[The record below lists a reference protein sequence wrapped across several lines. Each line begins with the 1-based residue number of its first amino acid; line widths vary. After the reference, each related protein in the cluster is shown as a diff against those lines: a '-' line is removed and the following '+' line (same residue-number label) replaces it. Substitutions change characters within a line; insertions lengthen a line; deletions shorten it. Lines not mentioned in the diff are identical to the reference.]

1 MSDVKYVSINKIE
14 TVTVVREEAE
24 TTITTN
30 RVDDYITIYSSDNV
44 MITKIAK
51 AALNNPEGWLCWE
64 AGRDS
69 NNRVTGYF
77 FKAPKKALCF
87 RSGTR
92 KERVF
97 TEEQKEA
104 AKLRLVGVKRGR
116 RRKLG

>member
-1 MSDVKYVSINKIE
+1 MSDIKYIGINKIE
-14 TVTVVREEAE
+14 TVAVMKEEAE

-51 AALNNPEGWLCWE
+51 AALNNPKEWLCWE

-69 NNRVTGYF
+69 NNRVRGYF
-77 FKAPKKALCF
+77 FKAPKKSLCF
-87 RSGTR
+87 RCGSR

-116 RRKLG
+116 KRNLG